1 MLEERELSGKQAQT
15 GQLTGQKTLRLQTI
29 QKANESIWKNLQDML
44 KTVKLL
50 KEVFPEKD

>member
-1 MLEERELSGKQAQT
+1 MLEERELSGKQAQA
-15 GQLTGQKTLRLQTI
+15 GQLTGQEKRRLQTI

>member
-15 GQLTGQKTLRLQTI
+15 GQLTGQEPRRLQTI